1 MTFLP
6 ILIFSLIFSLY
17 GIVAKRLRW
26 IYWLNS
32 VFNVIHVERRS
43 KIDWEGYSNV
53 MGNII
58 CISGFILVLGWII
71 IEELGKV
78 KYSLIVLLP
87 FMIVMFWGQW
97 VYSDRRFDKKLYS
110 DLQREKMRIKLLE
123 YYNLDFIF
131 TALSIMLIVFA
142 LLILK

>member
-1 MTFLP
+1 M
-6 ILIFSLIFSLY
+6 IFSLIFSLY

-32 VFNVIHVERRS
+32 VFNVIPVERRS

-71 IEELGKV
+71 IEELGEV
-78 KYSLIVLLP
+78 KYSPIVLLP
-87 FMIVMFWGQW
+87 FSIVMFWGQW
-97 VYSDRRFDKKLYS
+97 VYSYRRFDKKLYS

-123 YYNLDFIF
+123 YWNLDFVF
-131 TALSIMLIVFA
+131 TALSIILIVFD